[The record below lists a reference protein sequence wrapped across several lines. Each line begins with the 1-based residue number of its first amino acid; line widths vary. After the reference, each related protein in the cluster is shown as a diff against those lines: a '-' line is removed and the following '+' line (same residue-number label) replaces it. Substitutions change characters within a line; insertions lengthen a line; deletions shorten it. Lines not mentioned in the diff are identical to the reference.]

1 MIIFFIIW
9 CLFVIIGSWLF
20 EIFEIICWL
29 FVLNYL
35 RLLVIISEKV
45 ELFLII
51 LWLFCILNNYL
62 NHYLMIILIIPVMII
77 RIINDYS

>member
-29 FVLNYL
+29 FVLNYS
-35 RLLVIISEKV
+35 RLLVIISEKNW
-45 ELFLII
+45 II
-51 LWLFCILNNYL
+51 LDYFV
-62 NHYLMIILIIPVMII
+62 IILHFE
-77 RIINDYS
+77 